1 MIVQFET
8 ERTMLPT
15 GSAAGWRGP
24 IITAALVASVA
35 LILSACSSQSV
46 PAASATAR
54 YPDLND
60 PPPSARQ
67 VRADQVAQIKAEL
80 IQLRVDQ
87 LRASAQQQAAL
98 H

>member
-46 PAASATAR
+46 TAASSATAR

-67 VRADQVAQIKAEL
+67 VRADQVAQIKA
-80 IQLRVDQ
+80 
-87 LRASAQQQAAL
+87 
-98 H
+98 